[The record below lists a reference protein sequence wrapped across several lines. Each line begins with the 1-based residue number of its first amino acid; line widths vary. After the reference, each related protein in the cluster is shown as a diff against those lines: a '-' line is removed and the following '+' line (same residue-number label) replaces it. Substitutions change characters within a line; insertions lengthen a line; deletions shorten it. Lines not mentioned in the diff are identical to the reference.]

1 MRIAIA
7 AEEGTG
13 LNRPVSVHFGR
24 CPCFIIMEIRDDNPA
39 EFEVVDNPFYGQH
52 RPGQVPAFI
61 RGQGAEVLISGGM
74 GGRAIGFFREYG
86 IEPVTGA
93 GGTVE
98 EAVMAY
104 LTGERTGADPCRE
117 SIEHG
122 HGQQSGPGEGQG
134 EGRGGGRGLRRRF
147 EP

>member
-13 LNRPVSVHFGR
+13 LSRPVSVHFGR
-24 CPCFIIMEIRDDNPA
+24 CPCFVIMEIRDDNPA
-39 EFEVVDNPFYGQH
+39 EFEVVDNPFYGQVGH
-52 RPGQVPAFI
+52 IPG
-61 RGQGAEVLISGGM
+61 GWGG
-74 GGRAIGFFREYG
+74 GAIGFFREYG